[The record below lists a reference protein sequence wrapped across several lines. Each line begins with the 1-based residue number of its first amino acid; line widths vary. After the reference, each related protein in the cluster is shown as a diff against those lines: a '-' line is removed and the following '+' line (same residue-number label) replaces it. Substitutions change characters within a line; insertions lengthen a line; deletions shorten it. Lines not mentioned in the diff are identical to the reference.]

1 MHGVYY
7 QLTKGKVMD
16 LEHEEKMVIARFTGL
31 AMSLRDLRD
40 MGVPVN
46 GVNISNR
53 MIELLEQYELIQ
65 ERKKNERSSNRIS

>member
-1 MHGVYY
+1 
-7 QLTKGKVMD
+7 MD

>member
-1 MHGVYY
+1 
-7 QLTKGKVMD
+7 MD
-16 LEHEEKMVIARFTGL
+16 LEHEEKMVMARFTGL

-53 MIELLEQYELIQ
+53 MIELLEQYESIQ
-65 ERKKNERSSNRIS
+65 ERKRDERSSHRTS